1 MMNNIVITIEVAS
14 SVWIGLGLTI
24 ASLFATIALWF
35 LIGDWI
41 SGHVEEWYRTK
52 VLKQPP
58 YSQRVKR
65 D

>member
-52 VLKQPP
+52 WKGQPP
-58 YSQRVKR
+58 LEERIKQ
-65 D
+65 